1 MKNDPITVLLVDS
14 TPSDA
19 AIIESLMDQTGKHFV
34 LRQAKG
40 LDQTLEHLAKDIDVI
55 LFDLTTL
62 PEDERLETLARI
74 RENVPEIPIIALMTS
89 DTELAT
95 RVIQAGAHDCLLR
108 DQLTR
113 ETLVHTI
120 SCTVERERM
129 RLQLER
135 YTRELQTNEARFRNL
150 ITRNADGVVVVD
162 KDGIVRFVNPAAESL
177 LGHTADELLGE
188 LFGFPLVTG
197 ETTEIDFITRS
208 SGERGIAEMRVVET
222 HWEDDTAYLTS
233 LRDITLRKE
242 AEQALRN
249 AEQCTRSILNALDSH
264 VAVVDEHGTIVTT
277 NDAWS
282 QFGQNHQHYT
292 LEHARADDNYFET
305 CKQVFGS
312 SSQVAENT
320 RLVIE
325 DKSDLFEFDYTYRD
339 ADQQEYLFHMRV
351 MPLEK
356 CYQHRIVISLSDI
369 TESRRAA
376 QAEARA
382 EANESRL
389 REQENEIVSLL
400 ELSGSSSSTSV
411 TAGLFGTVT
420 IHESVPHVFEEIVR
434 HYDDLIELAMEQR
447 TYKVK
452 HGVSEK
458 LRAMAERLGFLRA
471 GPRDIIEIHSTIL
484 QRKSKSTNPVK
495 SQAYAEEGRMMVLE
509 LMGYL
514 VSYYRSYSL
523 GMRKNLRH
531 EAQNEQESKEQE
543 KDYVP

>member
-1 MKNDPITVLLVDS
+1 
-14 TPSDA
+14 
-19 AIIESLMDQTGKHFV
+19 
-34 LRQAKG
+34 
-40 LDQTLEHLAKDIDVI
+40 
-55 LFDLTTL
+55 
-62 PEDERLETLARI
+62 
-74 RENVPEIPIIALMTS
+74 
-89 DTELAT
+89 
-95 RVIQAGAHDCLLR
+95 
-108 DQLTR
+108 
-113 ETLVHTI
+113 
-120 SCTVERERM
+120 
-129 RLQLER
+129 
-135 YTRELQTNEARFRNL
+135 
-150 ITRNADGVVVVD
+150 
-162 KDGIVRFVNPAAESL
+162 
-177 LGHTADELLGE
+177 
-188 LFGFPLVTG
+188 
-197 ETTEIDFITRS
+197 
-208 SGERGIAEMRVVET
+208 
-222 HWEDDTAYLTS
+222 
-233 LRDITLRKE
+233 
-242 AEQALRN
+242 
-249 AEQCTRSILNALDSH
+249 
-264 VAVVDEHGTIVTT
+264 
-277 NDAWS
+277 
-282 QFGQNHQHYT
+282 
-292 LEHARADDNYFET
+292 
-305 CKQVFGS
+305 
-312 SSQVAENT
+312 
-320 RLVIE
+320 
-325 DKSDLFEFDYTYRD
+325 
-339 ADQQEYLFHMRV
+339 MRV